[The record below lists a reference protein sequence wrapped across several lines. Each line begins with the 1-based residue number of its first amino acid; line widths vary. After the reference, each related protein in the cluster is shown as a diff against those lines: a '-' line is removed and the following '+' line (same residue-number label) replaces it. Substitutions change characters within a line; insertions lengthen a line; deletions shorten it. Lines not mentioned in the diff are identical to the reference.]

1 MTTDPSAV
9 GLSARLRRQAQIG
22 IFDAAE
28 EGIIV
33 DLDEAADLIDSQA
46 KRIAEQD
53 EMLEAD
59 EIVLASRDAF
69 IISTRQWDA
78 FVQSL
83 PDQLSVVKAAL
94 VERADAAESA
104 LKASQ
109 GLLAEAEKALEPL
122 ANLAVPEGGRHT
134 DDPSAFYSIRFAE
147 IEAAEETLSAI
158 REAAIALLIDNSAK
172 PNA

>member
-1 MTTDPSAV
+1 MASEANDETIPYY
-9 GLSARLRRQAQIG
+9 ARA
-22 IFDAAE
+22 
-28 EGIIV
+28 
-33 DLDEAADLIDSQA
+33 
-46 KRIAEQD
+46 
-53 EMLEAD
+53 
-59 EIVLASRDAF
+59 
-69 IISTRQWDA
+69 T
-78 FVQSL
+78 
-83 PDQLSVVKAAL
+83 
-94 VERADAAESA
+94 AAESA

-172 PNA
+172 PNAQED